1 MEYHLFCGLWEE
13 MNLIYL
19 CLWLQE
25 CTLKKFQHTGW
36 PFWKGEGTV
45 RYHLLRQRD
54 EVLKLTKELLV
65 SNVGMS
71 SHQMAGVKHLIP
83 AEGLETSEYMY
94 DCCC

>member
-1 MEYHLFCGLWEE
+1 M
-13 MNLIYL
+13 
-19 CLWLQE
+19 
-25 CTLKKFQHTGW
+25 
-36 PFWKGEGTV
+36 
-45 RYHLLRQRD
+45 
-54 EVLKLTKELLV
+54 LKLTKELLV